1 MIINGY
7 NVAPEAVCLV
17 FLLLNMFLL
26 GNTRPKRTEALI
38 FLNTGLWC
46 SLLNIISNI
55 ALVMTMA
62 LTDNPMDMR
71 LHVLQVLFLGSY
83 FGILACL
90 YMYINAIS
98 RLAINTRKIA
108 DRLPLVVLPVY
119 VLCFVV
125 IFRAKLLFVP
135 GENGG
140 LKVSPY
146 FHFYMIFAFATV
158 VAIFAISIIRRNS
171 MPQVILNFIF
181 LGLPADLVLL
191 LWQFKFSETIILPI
205 TYVMPFFLMYVVFH
219 SILFDEYTGCQDKSA
234 FETHYRKLHSS
245 DKNKFWT
252 AYVEFPRMRYTDRPD
267 VIAQLSQVITSA
279 CRLVQLMSRGSR
291 VYRIN
296 EYTFALLMNV
306 HNEYRAQ
313 QNIDSVCF
321 ALENSLNNIVVD
333 ENYIDDFRMVVFRE
347 HPMVTSMAEVDRFIR
362 YLFERLE
369 FSGGNIYQANY
380 DDYIECQRRWAIE
393 KEIIN
398 IKDRGN
404 LNDPRVLCYVQPIYD
419 VRTKQFRSAESL
431 MRLKIKGQVIYPDTF
446 IPIAERNGCIHML
459 TKIMLNKVCASIN
472 RMSGIYDFDAIS
484 VNVSTSEFA
493 DKDLHDEIMEIV
505 NRNKIDPKMLRLEM
519 TESMMLEDYDSV
531 YHNMI
536 ELTNAGIGFYLDD
549 FGTGFSNFERII
561 TMPFRTIKFDKSL
574 LYKAYENKEVDLLV
588 RSLVGVFI
596 EQGLDALVEGV
607 ESQGQSDYSED
618 VGFEYIQGYLYSRP
632 MPIDKFPTVLQARG

>member
-1 MIINGY
+1 MIFNGY
-7 NVAPEAVCLV
+7 NVAPEAVCFV
-17 FLLLNMFLL
+17 FLLLNIFLL
-26 GNTRPKRTEALI
+26 SNTRPKRTEALI
-38 FLNTGLWC
+38 FLNIGLWC
-46 SLLNIISNI
+46 SLINIISSV
-55 ALVMTMA
+55 VMVITMERTA
-62 LTDNPMDMR
+62 NPLDIR
-71 LHVLQVLFLGSY
+71 LHVLQVIFLGSY
-83 FGILACL
+83 YGILSCL
-90 YMYINAIS
+90 YMYVNAVS
-98 RLAINTRKIA
+98 RIA
-108 DRLPLVVLPVY
+108 NRTGKLVDRLPFIALPLYVVSFA
-119 VLCFVV
+119 VLFY
-125 IFRAKLLFVP
+125 KNLLFEDN
-135 GENGG
+135 GAGG
-140 LKVSPY
+140 LNFTSY
-146 FHFYMIFAFATV
+146 YHFYMIFAFATV
-158 VAIFAISIIRRNS
+158 LAIFVLAIVRIKTL
-171 MPQVILNFIF
+171 PQVILNFIF
-181 LGLPADLVLL
+181 VGLPADFLL
-191 LWQFKFSETIILPI
+191 LIVQYKFPKTIILPI
-205 TYVMPFFLMYVVFH
+205 TYVMPFFLVYVVFH

-267 VIAQLSQVITSA
+267 IIAQLSQVITSA

-306 HNEYRAQ
+306 RNEYRAQ

-419 VRTKQFRSAESL
+419 VKTKQFRSAESL

-459 TKIMLNKVCASIN
+459 TKIMLNKVCAAIN
-472 RMSGIYDFDAIS
+472 RMSDTYDFDAIS

-505 NRNKIDPKMLRLEM
+505 NRNNINPKMLRLEM

-531 YHNMI
+531 YHNMV
-536 ELTNAGIGFYLDD
+536 ELTDAGIGFYLDD

-561 TMPFRTIKFDKSL
+561 TMPFKTIKFDKSL

-607 ESQGQSDYSED
+607 ESQGQSDYSQE